1 MGERRLPYLG
11 GVCGPKTEPS
21 TALRSCVQCSSP
33 PRHSGN
39 ACVPRRPTKE
49 LWSWFP
55 PSPLYSHRK
64 LCCLLQKI
72 IKTRRSGYL
81 FNKFYVGL
89 ATKALGFCMVVRPK
103 TLLYRSYIYTC
114 VCVCGGGSRGA
125 NLVEGTIWSMLA
137 NKSLKALSALR
148 LLFLGWNLSSKMSV

>member
-1 MGERRLPYLG
+1 MLSTRQWVNDAYPIWVVCAAPKQNRALPYG
-11 GVCGPKTEPS
+11 AAFNAP
-21 TALRSCVQCSSP
+21 RH

-89 ATKALGFCMVVRPK
+89 ATKALGFCMVARPK

-114 VCVCGGGSRGA
+114 VCVCVVGGVGGR
-125 NLVEGTIWSMLA
+125 IWW
-137 NKSLKALSALR
+137 R
-148 LLFLGWNLSSKMSV
+148 ELFGQCLPIKV